1 MLEPSACIVV
11 GIDGSPAAVDAA
23 LWAIEQAID
32 HDVPLRLVYVVDAG
46 ENAAVDPQDQARRTA
61 TAEVALRYALSAVES
76 VQRPVKIEVEI
87 LQGSP
92 VPTLLEAARTAAML
106 CIGARGLKHS
116 TQGRIGSTA
125 VALATSA
132 LCPVAIVRSHRPHRR
147 DRAVVIEFTDGA
159 AGSGVM
165 RRGLAE
171 ARRRQVP
178 ARVLTPAAAHA
189 DARSHASTASE
200 RRVAEWQRTYPDV
213 EIVPVSDRIDT
224 LDYLAAH
231 GDDVQLVVAARN
243 RPGGVAALVG
253 PPGNAALRDTDCS
266 ILICE
271 PHNAL

>member
-11 GIDGSPAAVDAA
+11 GIDGSPAGVDAA
-23 LWAIEQAID
+23 LWAIEQAVD
-32 HDVPLRLVYVVDAG
+32 HDMPLRLVYVVDAG
-46 ENAAVDPQDQARRTA
+46 EHGTVDPHDQARSIA
-61 TAEVALRYALSAVES
+61 TAEVALRYALAAVES
-76 VQRPVKIEVEI
+76 VERPVKIEVEI
-87 LQGSP
+87 LQGRP
-92 VPTLLEAARTAAML
+92 VQTLLEAARSAAML

-159 AGSGVM
+159 VM
-165 RRGLAE
+165 QRGLAE
-171 ARRRQVP
+171 AKRRRVP
-178 ARVLTPAAAHA
+178 ARVLIPARTHP
-189 DARSHASTASE
+189 DARSHASAAWE
-200 RRVAEWQRTYPDV
+200 RRLAEWQRSYPDV
-213 EIVPVSDRIDT
+213 EIVPVSERIDT

-231 GDDVQLVVAARN
+231 GGDVQLVVAGRN

-266 ILICE
+266 ILVCE
-271 PHNAL
+271 PHNVL